1 MNPSPPLDASL
12 LIVGAGPAGLFAAW
26 TAAQRRLPAGVLVL
40 DRMPSP
46 GAKLAVT
53 GGERG
58 NLSHLAGEEEFA
70 LAFGRHG
77 RFTIPAF
84 RTLPPDA
91 LRTRLAEL
99 GVPTT
104 VDPSGRIY
112 PRSQSAAQVRD
123 ALFKAC
129 TQAGVRF
136 FFQHPVKKITPPET
150 PCQPW
155 RVDTLT
161 AQSVLLSAG
170 GQSTP
175 ALGSDGT
182 GFRLAATLGYDIVP
196 PAPALTSFHTVET
209 WPALHSG
216 LSLPDVTLTLPER
229 RGSDAAERGEILFT
243 HRGISGPAVLN
254 LSGRVARLLLKE
266 KTVSLHLS
274 LTREKFDFLRLRKTE
289 GSRSLHSFLSRLLPR
304 TLADTL
310 LHLAGI
316 PDGQTFSQLS
326 SEQEIS
332 LCRHLYFLPLTVRNT
347 GGFQESM
354 VTSGGVSLKQVH
366 PETLEGRLTP
376 RLHFAGEILNLDG
389 PTGGW
394 NLQWAFCSG
403 TLAGSCAVH
412 S

>member
-1 MNPSPPLDASL
+1 MNPSSPLDASL
-12 LIVGAGPAGLFAAW
+12 LIVGAGPAGLLAAW
-26 TAAQRRLPAGVLVL
+26 TAAQRHLPSGVLVL

-53 GGERG
+53 GGGRG
-58 NLSHLAGEEEFA
+58 NLSHLASEDEFA

-84 RTLPPDA
+84 RALPPDD

-104 VDPSGRIY
+104 ADPTGRIY
-112 PRSQSAAQVRD
+112 PKSQSAAQVRD

-129 TQAGVRF
+129 SQAGVRF
-136 FFQHPVKKITPPET
+136 SFQHPVKKITPPEI
-150 PCQPW
+150 PGQPW

-161 AQSVLLSAG
+161 AHSVLLSAG

-196 PAPALTSFHTVET
+196 PAPALTSFHTLET

-216 LSLPDVTLTLPER
+216 LSLPDVTLTLPSL
-229 RGSDAAERGEILFT
+229 RGSEATERGEILFT
-243 HRGISGPAVLN
+243 HRGLSGPAVLN

-266 KTVSLHLS
+266 KTVPLHLS
-274 LTREKFDFLRLRKTE
+274 LSQEKFDFLRLRKTE

-310 LHLAGI
+310 LHLANI
-316 PDGQTFSQLS
+316 PDGQTFSRLS
-326 SEQEIS
+326 AEQEKS
-332 LCRHLYFLPLTVRNT
+332 LCRHLFSLPLTIRNT

-366 PETLEGRLTP
+366 PETLEGRLSP

-403 TLAGSCAVH
+403 SLAGSCALH
-412 S
+412 E